1 MRRLGIAAHL
11 ALATIGVA
19 GIALVIVG
27 VGVQRI
33 GESEFEH
40 LMVLH
45 GSSVSSARDM
55 FASSVTIVLLAA
67 VAAAV
72 CTTFFLA
79 TALARWTSRP
89 VLRVADAAA
98 RLAAGDHQVRLR
110 ATGPREVAWLAES
123 FNQLAA
129 ELGRQDSVR
138 QQFIENAAH
147 ELRTPLTNLQGYLE
161 GLRDGVIAPGREVFA
176 SLHEEV
182 ERLVRLSESLEVL
195 ARGEGPPAQPQKT
208 DVVSAVRTAIES
220 ARPVFDRRHI
230 VVSTRAPARAAVI
243 VDPDHLAQILANLL
257 QNASR
262 YTDDGGD
269 VDVRIEPRGG
279 AVEVEI
285 SNSGSGIPAEDL
297 PRIFERFYRVDKSRS
312 RAAGGAGVGLAIAK
326 QLVMS
331 AGGDL
336 GADSRAGRTRFWLR
350 LPGVRQ
356 AFGNEASAP
365 PGNS

>member
-1 MRRLGIAAHL
+1 MRRLGIATHL
-11 ALATIGVA
+11 AFATIGVA
-19 GIALVIVG
+19 GVALVIVG

-45 GSSVSSARDM
+45 GASIASAREM
-55 FASSVTIVLLAA
+55 FAGSVTIVLLAA

-72 CTTFFLA
+72 CATLFLA
-79 TALARWTSRP
+79 TALARWMSRP

-98 RLAAGDHQVRLR
+98 RLAAGDYHLRLR
-110 ATGPREVAWLAES
+110 ATGPREVASLAES
-123 FNQLAA
+123 FNKLAA

-161 GLRDGVIAPGREVFA
+161 GLRDAVISPERQVFV

-182 ERLVRLSESLEVL
+182 VRLVRLAESLEVL
-195 ARGEGPPAQPQKT
+195 ARGEGPPAKPRRT
-208 DVVSAVRTAIES
+208 DVVSALHTAIES
-220 ARPVFDRRHI
+220 TRPAFERRHI
-230 VVSTRAPARAAVI
+230 LVSTRTPATAAVI
-243 VDPDHLAQILANLL
+243 VDPDHLAQILSNLM

-262 YTDDGGD
+262 YTDEGGD
-269 VDVRIEPRGG
+269 VQVRVETRAG

-285 SNSGSGIPAEDL
+285 SNSGIGIPTEDL
-297 PRIFERFYRVDKSRS
+297 PRVFERFYRVDKSRS
-312 RAAGGAGVGLAIAK
+312 RKAGGAGVGLAIVK

-350 LPGVRQ
+350 LPSDQQ
-356 AFGNEASAP
+356 AFGRGASAAA
-365 PGNS
+365 GIC